1 MVLRRET
8 RVEEKV
14 ASCQLSVRSEYRN
27 PRCPISNLQ
36 MRSGAHSEFCLRL
49 VPVLAPKVLF
59 QDSLNFED
67 GEFV

>member
-14 ASCQLSVRSEYRN
+14 ASCQSRANIGIPAAQFRICK
-27 PRCPISNLQ
+27 RGT
-36 MRSGAHSEFCLRL
+36 GADFEFCLHL
-49 VPVLAPKVLF
+49 VPLLAPKVLF

-67 GEFV
+67 GELV